1 MQSPDDLEM
10 SRRELL
16 EHVPIEFGQQLAH
29 LSTSPAGLSRGSRFT
44 AKIIGM
50 AGTSPAMTLHVWF
63 DLIGTRASLADAA
76 ARPRQVC
83 FGSSMDEAEP
93 PLHVSWRHK
102 PTLQYPLA
110 GREGPIVEISSAIPS
125 SPN

>member
-50 AGTSPAMTLHVWF
+50 AGTSP
-63 DLIGTRASLADAA
+63 IGAKIRQTRASAAWFAAFFVVAAHASDSVRDARWFA
-76 ARPRQVC
+76 
-83 FGSSMDEAEP
+83 
-93 PLHVSWRHK
+93 VSRR
-102 PTLQYPLA
+102 LVV
-110 GREGPIVEISSAIPS
+110 G
-125 SPN
+125 